1 MRQRALDYL
10 GKREYS
16 YVELGKKLKTF
27 AEETDEIAAI
37 LDDFKTRGWLSD
49 ARFTEQ
55 LVHARQSKFGSAR
68 VANELREKGV
78 ADDLIASAV
87 EAIKV
92 NELEHARAICRK
104 KYKES
109 PKSREDWARQARFL
123 QSRGFGFDVI
133 KKALNDH
140 RDEPNNEPSNE

>member
-27 AEETDEIAAI
+27 AEETDDIDKI
-37 LDDFKTRGWLSD
+37 LDDFKARGWLSD
-49 ARFTEQ
+49 VRFTEQ
-55 LVHARQSKFGSAR
+55 LVHARQNKFGSVR

-78 ADDLIASAV
+78 DDELIASAV
-87 EAIKV
+87 AIVKT
-92 NELEHARAICRK
+92 NELEHAREICRK
-104 KYKES
+104 KYKGS

-123 QSRGFGFDVI
+123 QSRGFGFDII
-133 KKALNDH
+133 KKSLNDNS
-140 RDEPNNEPSNE
+140 DSNDQLSNE